1 MCGGYGDRVR
11 KAPDA
16 KEPRAPAV
24 AIWTFTGAFAGLA
37 AGVVLSNLVLLIL
50 IGGLLG
56 LAFGMYM
63 TRPKH
68 TPSDD

>member
-1 MCGGYGDRVR
+1 MCGGYGGRVR
-11 KAPDA
+11 RAPDA

-37 AGVVLSNLVLLIL
+37 AGVVLSNLVLLVL

-56 LAFGMYM
+56 LAFGMYT
-63 TRPKH
+63 TRQKQ
-68 TPSDD
+68 TPTDD

>member
-1 MCGGYGDRVR
+1 MGRYGDRVR

-24 AIWTFTGAFAGLA
+24 AIWTCTGAFAGLA
-37 AGVVLSNLVLLIL
+37 VGVVLSNLVLLVL

-56 LAFGMYM
+56 LAFGMYT
-63 TRPKH
+63 TRPEH
-68 TPSDD
+68 TRYDD